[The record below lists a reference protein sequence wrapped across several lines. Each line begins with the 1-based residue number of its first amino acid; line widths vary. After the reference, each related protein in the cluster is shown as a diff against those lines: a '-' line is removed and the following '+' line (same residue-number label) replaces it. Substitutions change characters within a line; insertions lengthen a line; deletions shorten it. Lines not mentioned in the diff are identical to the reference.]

1 MGIPKRFAVA
11 AIIVCVGAAMSAC
24 TTGRTPL
31 PHDSLPG
38 IQGSPSTN
46 PGNEAL
52 PTTVHAGSTS
62 LPWHL
67 QHIDDAHNQIYLSS
81 DKKQC
86 SVPYAATVEET
97 TTSIKITVHGS
108 KNQKPCTADMVT
120 IVGYVQLTSPV
131 GGRSILHTAISS
143 L

>member
-11 AIIVCVGAAMSAC
+11 AIIVFVGASTSAC

-31 PHDSLPG
+31 PRDSSPG
-38 IQGSPSTN
+38 VQGSPSSV

-52 PTTVHAGSTS
+52 PTTVQAGSTS

-67 QHIDDAHNQIYLSS
+67 QRIDDAHNRIYLSS
-81 DKKQC
+81 DKEQC

-97 TTSIKITVHGS
+97 ATSIKITVHGS
-108 KNQKPCTADMVT
+108 KNQEPCTADIVT
-120 IVGYVQLTSPV
+120 IVGYVQLTSTL
-131 GGRSILHTAISS
+131 GGSSILHAAISS